1 MPPTTALGALLPI
14 LRDAGVLNTRFGA
27 NVMAVG
33 AVGEFGPIVLIAVLL
48 GGDSDTVTS
57 ILLLASFVLLA
68 LAACQGEEA
77 PTPTPTRRPYGGRP
91 NCCAR
96 GGANG

>member
-1 MPPTTALGALLPI
+1 MQPNIEKGTI
-14 LRDAGVLNTRFGA
+14 MNWRKQ
-27 NVMAVG
+27 
-33 AVGEFGPIVLIAVLL
+33 
-48 GGDSDTVTS
+48 TV
-57 ILLLASFVLLA
+57 ILLAALPVLLA